1 MYRKKLFLESVH
13 KLGMPKLKEDA
24 VISLF
29 EATLDPEDV
38 DPESAETPEGED
50 EPNTE
55 GSAFTE
61 EPKEDDPKKQEI
73 KRMLDKVD
81 TMLEPFRR
89 VSVGTG
95 HLGNT
100 PNGTNL
106 MVHLNYM
113 LEGLGLGAEVHDM
126 RQAMQMM
133 SWEVIQF
140 NKADDPMYEFMH
152 PGHNS
157 SAKKFNAITMI
168 RKYMERIDRCL
179 EKVREVVG

>member
-1 MYRKKLFLESVH
+1 MFRKKLFLESVH

-29 EATLDPEDV
+29 EATLNPEDV
-38 DPESAETPEGED
+38 DPEAAETPEGAD

-81 TMLEPFRR
+81 TMLEQFRR

-106 MVHLNYM
+106 MVHLNHM